1 MIKRFE
7 CSAIGDYYNVKYIRL
22 PLDADHRYD
31 SET

>member
-7 CSAIGDYYNVKYIRL
+7 CSAIDDYYNVKCIRL
-22 PLDADHRYD
+22 PRDADHRCD